1 MEQLLLLLQQ
11 IYRDLSILSNY
22 PPEEREERLEGYFQF
37 LVEIR
42 DIIRVLNRIVEGH
55 TAWGWKIDWGIYPG
69 N

>member
-22 PPEEREERLEGYFQF
+22 PPEEREARLEGYFQF
-37 LVEIR
+37 LFEIR
-42 DIIRVLNRIVEGH
+42 DIIRVLNRIVEGKYCM
-55 TAWGWKIDWGIYPG
+55 GME